1 MTERL
6 TQIKYNGIVS
16 RKREETGIS
25 CSTYCDLCS
34 QGGGNCEYVSEM
46 IKKLAEY
53 ETAEEE
59 GRLVVLPCK
68 VGQDLF
74 GIYNRTIIDGYAD
87 GYLLE
92 KTSVHSD
99 ADHWIWL
106 QDKNS
111 KNYWK
116 VSFDEIGKTVFLTR
130 EEAEKALKE
139 MEEKKYE

>member
-6 TQIKYNGIVS
+6 SNEWPCDDCKRTTFCGACERPGIWMDKS
-16 RKREETGIS
+16 RK
-25 CSTYCDLCS
+25 
-34 QGGGNCEYVSEM
+34 
-46 IKKLAEY
+46 KLSEY

-59 GRLVVLPCK
+59 GRVVVLPCK
-68 VGQDLF
+68 SGKDLF
-74 GIYNRTIIDGYAD
+74 GIYNGTIVEGYAD

-116 VSFDEIGKTVFLTR
+116 IAFAEIGKTVFLTR

-139 MEEKKYE
+139 MEESNVK

>member
-6 TQIKYNGIVS
+6 VTNGGKCAVCMGCIEKS
-16 RKREETGIS
+16 NCRAE
-25 CSTYCDLCS
+25 CDAIDDCLR
-34 QGGGNCEYVSEM
+34 
-46 IKKLAEY
+46 KLAEY

-59 GRLVVLPCK
+59 GRVVVLPCK

-139 MEEKKYE
+139 MEEKYE